1 MPIPRTLIEE
11 EWQCNCK
18 YSHNF
23 LDKKLKFVFPIL
35 SQTSQVIKAC
45 RTEITSALRAATT
58 EKKLKPYQRVT
69 AKGLLSQLEDPTNKF
84 LLEFLFD
91 VLNLLEKITL
101 SFQSTKSTI
110 STSLEIL
117 AEVRK
122 QLAERKDI
130 YTTDYISNLTEV
142 TESES
147 LHSSGPRPKRLR
159 TLPAHFSDS
168 VVTASVPIFHKPSN
182 AEEMRAHAVDVL
194 NSFEQELERRF
205 SDENTNLW
213 GSLKNLLPSSENFLD
228 PNRLKPLLEYVLT
241 IPWFDY
247 LLMKNGT
254 IDEVFSLLKSECIVF
269 KDMLKRRFTRSE
281 AERKKEGLGDG
292 DIISRMFLF
301 CQNEESMPVISALLR
316 TAVVTGYSTFT
327 VENSFSARN
336 RVDTDRRR
344 SLSPYKQGNLSLLH
358 FEKELLNNI
367 SFEDFLSE
375 WRKKPRRLN
384 V

>member
-1 MPIPRTLIEE
+1 M
-11 EWQCNCK
+11 
-18 YSHNF
+18 
-23 LDKKLKFVFPIL
+23 
-35 SQTSQVIKAC
+35 
-45 RTEITSALRAATT
+45 
-58 EKKLKPYQRVT
+58 
-69 AKGLLSQLEDPTNKF
+69 
-84 LLEFLFD
+84 
-91 VLNLLEKITL
+91 
-101 SFQSTKSTI
+101 
-110 STSLEIL
+110 
-117 AEVRK
+117 
-122 QLAERKDI
+122 
-130 YTTDYISNLTEV
+130 
-142 TESES
+142 
-147 LHSSGPRPKRLR
+147 
-159 TLPAHFSDS
+159 
-168 VVTASVPIFHKPSN
+168 VTASVPIFHKPSN
-182 AEEMRAHAVDVL
+182 AEEMRALAVDVL

-205 SDENTNLW
+205 SDENTKLW

-254 IDEVFSLLKSECIVF
+254 IDEVFTLLKSECIVF

-316 TAVVTGYSTFT
+316 TAVVTGYSTST

-344 SLSPYKQGNLSLLH
+344 SLSTYKQGNLSLLH

-384 V
+384 L